1 MDAVQIAAALDAE
14 ADAFLTNDK
23 KLSGIKEIKIIVLS
37 DYLVDTRVLDRT

>member
-14 ADAFLTNDK
+14 ADVFLTNDK
-23 KLSGIKEIKIIVLS
+23 KLSGIKEIKILVLS